1 MIFLQLLNMLL
12 FTGADGC
19 FGCIVQ
25 NAHAETTS
33 SPSPTCSS
41 TSCGAS
47 SPGRTSTDPRTTRPG
62 SSSGLPNGTSRPSL
76 PSASR
81 RSSMRSSGTHAAWSL
96 ATSQTTMGSGRYS
109 GTWRRGRGS
118 SMMDGLIGCRGSR
131 WRGGGIVKR
140 VRTKKLLLHDCGDD
154 YHGWSSFSRIW
165 NMFLMNLV
173 QTSSSRVV
181 WSITEDGHVQRCLGR
196 LTVEAL
202 VTALFFEN
210 PCGCSSR
217 CCWHTVIDLFSWN
230 GHAQL
235 HGLSPPLSSL
245 SASFLPL
252 FPSLPQ
258 HLELFCIIL
267 PTSTQ
272 HCIVASSHIASFPV
286 QAILYDYSWYFG
298 VSQHSFTYSLFYNFI
313 PTSIVLRSHSDVS
326 STFVPCCLNFHSHSC
341 SCSTHPHSSP
351 SFTSI

>member
-1 MIFLQLLNMLL
+1 
-12 FTGADGC
+12 
-19 FGCIVQ
+19 
-25 NAHAETTS
+25 
-33 SPSPTCSS
+33 
-41 TSCGAS
+41 
-47 SPGRTSTDPRTTRPG
+47 
-62 SSSGLPNGTSRPSL
+62 
-76 PSASR
+76 
-81 RSSMRSSGTHAAWSL
+81 
-96 ATSQTTMGSGRYS
+96 
-109 GTWRRGRGS
+109 
-118 SMMDGLIGCRGSR
+118 MMDGLIGCRGSR

-298 VSQHSFTYSLFYNFI
+298 VSQHSFTYPLFHNFI
-313 PTSIVLRSHSDVS
+313 PTSIVLRSHFDVS
-326 STFVPCCLNFHSHSC
+326 STFVPCCLNFHSHPC
-341 SCSTHPHSSP
+341 SCSTHPHSSNHSHP
-351 SFTSI
+351 FNELARQCTSLGACSSHHHISSFWSLPMMDDAADDWINYYLICIMSLFMSCSSLCVAIAISLRSMFMVC